1 MRRVAVW
8 RIAVVLF
15 VTLAG
20 PAPARAQP
28 AIDAALVAEHL
39 AQAIRF
45 PTVSHQ
51 DPAAFRGA
59 PFDELIAHLAT
70 TYTRVHQQL
79 KVERVNGY
87 SLLIS
92 WPGRDAS
99 LAPALFMSHLDVV
112 PVEEEALEG
121 WTHPPF
127 GGVVADGFVWGR
139 GALDVKNGVIIWLEA
154 AELLLAEGFVPER
167 GLFFAF
173 GHDEEIGGNAGAGE
187 LAKTLRER
195 GVRISF
201 LVDEGG
207 MISGDLGLVP
217 GKLMAQINTAEKTYF
232 TIHLTATS
240 EGGHSSTP
248 PPHTA
253 IGKLATA
260 IHRLEANPLPLRI
273 STPVRDLFGALAP
286 HLPWARRLAFRNLW
300 LTGGIVMRNMAKDP
314 FQAAMLRTT
323 TAATIIRGGV
333 KENVVPKRAT
343 ATVNFRILPGE
354 TPDDVLAHV
363 RNVIDDPEIQIS
375 SDAWSTAPR
384 PGRVDAPGYAVI
396 ADAIRSVLPE
406 VLVVP
411 GMLLGAT
418 DTRHF
423 ADIADDSYRFIGARV
438 TRDQITGIHG
448 TDERIAIDA
457 LAEAVEIHR
466 GILRRAGAP

>member
-1 MRRVAVW
+1 MH
-8 RIAVVLF
+8 RIAAVVF
-15 VTLAG
+15 VTLVG
-20 PAPARAQP
+20 LAPAAAQP
-28 AIDAALVAEHL
+28 IVDVNGVAERL

-51 DPAAFRGA
+51 DPAAFEGA
-59 PFDELIAHLAT
+59 PFDGLIAHLALA
-70 TYTRVHQQL
+70 YPRVHERL

-92 WPGRDAS
+92 WPGRDAK
-99 LAPALFMSHLDVV
+99 LDPALFMSHLDVV

-127 GGVVADGFVWGR
+127 GGVIHDGFVWGR
-139 GALDVKNGVIIWLEA
+139 GSLDVKNGVIAWLEA

-167 GLFFAF
+167 GLIFAF
-173 GHDEEIGGNAGAGE
+173 GHDEEIGGEAGAAE
-187 LAKTLRER
+187 LARTLRER
-195 GVRISF
+195 GTRVSF

-217 GKLMAQINTAEKTYF
+217 GKLVAQINTAEKTYF
-232 TIHLTATS
+232 TIHLSATS

-253 IGKLATA
+253 VGKLASA

-273 STPVRDLFGALAP
+273 STPVRDLFAALAP
-286 HLPWARRLAFRNLW
+286 HVPLGRRLALRNLW
-300 LTGGIVMRNMAKDP
+300 LTGGVLKRRMARDP

-323 TAATIIRGGV
+323 TAATMIHGGV

-363 RNVIDDPEIQIS
+363 RKVIDDPEIEIS
-375 SDAWSTAPR
+375 SDTWSSAPR
-384 PGRVDAPGYAVI
+384 PGRVDAPGYAVLSE
-396 ADAIRSVLPE
+396 AIRSVHPDA
-406 VLVVP
+406 VVVP

-423 ADIADDSYRFIGARV
+423 ADIAADSYRFIGARIS
-438 TRDQITGIHG
+438 RDQITGIHG

-466 GILRRAGAP
+466 DILRRAGGLTGPN